1 MIALSIQFLAPG
13 FFAGLIFLTIPILI
27 HLFNFRRYK
36 KVAFTNVR
44 FLKELKE
51 ETTKLNKLKH
61 LLILLCRLLA
71 ITFLVF
77 AFTKPVIPLTA
88 EKKIKNQKNISVF
101 VDNSFSMEGVSKD
114 GPLLEV
120 AKKKAIEVAN
130 AYPSSSRFQ
139 LLTNDF
145 LSVHQRLLTKDEFID
160 EVDRIKTSPVSKTL
174 SQIVARQL
182 DAFNLQSNEEKE
194 LYVISDFQK
203 SAADIDQVKVDSLA
217 HLNFIELPVQNSS
230 NAYIDSCWIESP
242 VVQLN
247 KTVELVARVNNSGE
261 DDLDNVP
268 VTLKINGTQRAVASC
283 AVAANGS
290 SLVKMSFT
298 ISQPGWQKMKISIT
312 DQPIVFD
319 DDYFLSFDVKENLS
333 VMALDGYNPGPYLKA
348 LYANDPF
355 FKFSSL
361 PVNQVDYS
369 VMQNNQ
375 VVILNQLKEISNG
388 LTEELK
394 KFVEKGGSVIC
405 FPDSTIDLN
414 SYSPA
419 LTSLIGESFSSLN
432 RTSDKVAKLDF
443 KNGIFNDVFDETTKN
458 QTNLDLPKVNAY
470 YTLNSAVTSGRNTL
484 LQLESGAAFLAEYKT
499 GKGKVYLFTVPLN
512 SPFCN
517 LSQHALIVPLLYKMA
532 ILSMNLPQNSAI
544 IGEKDELFVNQNLS
558 VGDNVLHLINE
569 DNKTDIV
576 PQLKTVN
583 GGIQI
588 TTNGL
593 LTSSGYYNLTNTNST
608 LAVFSF
614 NYNRKESNMQFLSE
628 DELQKK
634 AEESHLSNYAFY
646 NDQGGSLTK
655 KISRLSEGIALW
667 KYCIIIALLAF
678 LAEILIIRI
687 WKII

>member
-36 KVAFTNVR
+36 KVSFTNVR

-61 LLILLCRLLA
+61 LLILICRLLA

-77 AFTKPVIPLTA
+77 AFTKPIIPLTA
-88 EKKIKNQKNISVF
+88 EKKVKNQKNIAVF

-130 AYPSSSRFQ
+130 AYPSTARFQ

-145 LSVHQRLLTKDEFID
+145 LSVHQRLLTKEEFID
-160 EVDRIKTSPVSKTL
+160 EVDRVKVSPVSKTM
-174 SQIVARQL
+174 SQVVARQL
-182 DAFNLQSNEEKE
+182 DAFNLQANEEKE
-194 LYVISDFQK
+194 LFIISDFQK
-203 SAADIDQVKVDSLA
+203 SAADIDQIKIDSLA

-247 KTVELVARVNNSGE
+247 KTVELVVRVNNSGE
-261 DDLDNVP
+261 DDLENVP

-283 AVAANGS
+283 TVTANSS

-298 ISQPGWQKMKISIT
+298 ISQPGWQKMKVSIT

-319 DDYFLSFDVKENLS
+319 DDYFLSFNVKENLS
-333 VMALDGYNPGPYLKA
+333 VMALDGNKPGPYLNA

-355 FKFSSL
+355 FKFSSV

-369 VMQNNQ
+369 VMQNSQ
-375 VVILNQLKEISNG
+375 VIVLNQLKEVSNG
-388 LTEELK
+388 LAEELK

-405 FPDSTIDLN
+405 FPDSAIDLN

-419 LTSLIGESFSSLN
+419 LISLIGESYASLA
-432 RTSDKVAKLDF
+432 RTNDKVAKLDF
-443 KNGIFNDVFDETTKN
+443 KNGIFNDVFDESTKN
-458 QTNLDLPKVNAY
+458 QANLDLPKVNAY
-470 YTLNSAVTSGRNTL
+470 YALNTSVSSGRNVL
-484 LQLESGAAFLAEYKT
+484 LQLESGATFLAEYKI
-499 GKGKVYLFTVPLN
+499 GKGKVYLFTVPLS

-544 IGEKDELFVNQNLS
+544 IGEKDELYVNENLS
-558 VGDNVLHLINE
+558 VGDNVLHLINDE
-569 DNKTDIV
+569 NKIDIV
-576 PQLKTVN
+576 PQLKTIN

-593 LTSSGYYNLTNTNST
+593 LTSAGYYNLTNANNTN
-608 LAVFSF
+608 AVFSF
-614 NYNRKESNMQFLSE
+614 NYNRKESNMKFMSE
-628 DELQKK
+628 EELQAK
-634 AEESHLSNYAFY
+634 AEESHLMNFAFF

-655 KISRLSEGIALW
+655 KISQLSEGIALW

-687 WKII
+687 WKTI

>member
-1 MIALSIQFLAPG
+1 
-13 FFAGLIFLTIPILI
+13 
-27 HLFNFRRYK
+27 
-36 KVAFTNVR
+36 
-44 FLKELKE
+44 
-51 ETTKLNKLKH
+51 
-61 LLILLCRLLA
+61 
-71 ITFLVF
+71 
-77 AFTKPVIPLTA
+77 
-88 EKKIKNQKNISVF
+88 
-101 VDNSFSMEGVSKD
+101 
-114 GPLLEV
+114 
-120 AKKKAIEVAN
+120 
-130 AYPSSSRFQ
+130 
-139 LLTNDF
+139 
-145 LSVHQRLLTKDEFID
+145 
-160 EVDRIKTSPVSKTL
+160 
-174 SQIVARQL
+174 
-182 DAFNLQSNEEKE
+182 
-194 LYVISDFQK
+194 
-203 SAADIDQVKVDSLA
+203 
-217 HLNFIELPVQNSS
+217 
-230 NAYIDSCWIESP
+230 
-242 VVQLN
+242 
-247 KTVELVARVNNSGE
+247 
-261 DDLDNVP
+261 
-268 VTLKINGTQRAVASC
+268 
-283 AVAANGS
+283 
-290 SLVKMSFT
+290 
-298 ISQPGWQKMKISIT
+298 
-312 DQPIVFD
+312 
-319 DDYFLSFDVKENLS
+319 
-333 VMALDGYNPGPYLKA
+333 MALDGNNPGPYLKA

-355 FKFSSL
+355 FKFSSV

-375 VVILNQLKEISNG
+375 VIILNQLKEISNG

-470 YTLNSAVTSGRNTL
+470 YTLNTAVTSGRNTL
-484 LQLESGAAFLAEYKT
+484 LQLESGAAFLAEYKI

-593 LTSSGYYNLTNTNST
+593 LTSSGYYNLTNANST

-634 AEESHLSNYAFY
+634 AEESHLTNYAFY

-687 WKII
+687 WKTI

>member
-1 MIALSIQFLAPG
+1 MLALSIQFLAPG
-13 FFAGLIFLTIPILI
+13 FFAGLIFLAIPILI

-36 KVAFTNVR
+36 KVEFTNVR
-44 FLKELKE
+44 FLRELKE

-71 ITFLVF
+71 IAFLVF

-88 EKKIKNQKNISVF
+88 EKKLKNQKNISVF

-120 AKKKAIEVAN
+120 AKKKAIEVAS
-130 AYPSSSRFQ
+130 AYPSTARFQ

-145 LSVHQRLLTKDEFID
+145 LSVHQRLLTKEEFID
-160 EVDRIKTSPVSKTL
+160 EVDRVKVSPVSKTM

-182 DAFNLQSNEEKE
+182 DAFNIQANEEKE
-194 LYVISDFQK
+194 LFIISDFQK
-203 SAADIDQVKVDSLA
+203 SAADINQIKIESLA

-242 VVQLN
+242 IVQLN
-247 KTVELVARVNNSGE
+247 KTVELAVRVNNSGE
-261 DDLDNVP
+261 EDLDNVP

-283 AVAANGS
+283 AIAAKS
-290 SLVKMSFT
+290 SAMVKMSFT
-298 ISQPGWQKMKISIT
+298 IAQPGWQKMKVSIT

-319 DDYFLSFDVKENLS
+319 DDYFLSFNVKENLS
-333 VMALDGYNPGPYLKA
+333 VIALDGNNPGPYLRA

-355 FKFSSL
+355 FKFSSV

-369 VMQNNQ
+369 VMQNSQ
-375 VVILNQLKEISNG
+375 VIVLNQLKEISNG
-388 LTEELK
+388 LSEELK
-394 KFVEKGGSVIC
+394 KFLQKGGSVIC
-405 FPDSTIDLN
+405 FPDSAIDLN

-419 LTSLIGESFSSLN
+419 LTSLVGESYSSLI
-432 RTSDKVAKLDF
+432 RTNDKVAKLDF
-443 KNGIFNDVFDETTKN
+443 KNGIFNDVFDESTKN

-470 YTLNSAVTSGRNTL
+470 YSLNTAVASGRNSL
-484 LQLESGAAFLAEYKT
+484 MQLESGASFLSEYT
-499 GKGKVYLFTVPLN
+499 VGKGKMYLFTVPLN
-512 SPFCN
+512 SAFCN

-544 IGEKDELFVNQNLS
+544 IGEKDELFVSENIS
-558 VGDNVLHLINE
+558 VGDNVLHLTNE
-569 DNKTDIV
+569 ENKTDIV
-576 PQLKTVN
+576 PQMKTVN

-588 TTNGL
+588 ATNGL
-593 LTSSGYYNLTNTNST
+593 LTKAGYYNLTNANTT
-608 LAVFSF
+608 YAVFSF
-614 NYNRKESNMQFLSE
+614 NYNRKESNMQFMSE
-628 DELQKK
+628 DDLKSK
-634 AEESHLSNYAFY
+634 AEESHLTNYAFY

-687 WKII
+687 WKTI

>member
-36 KVAFTNVR
+36 KVSFTNVR

-77 AFTKPVIPLTA
+77 AFTKPIIPLTA
-88 EKKIKNQKNISVF
+88 EKKVKNQKNIAVF

-130 AYPSSSRFQ
+130 AYPSTGRFQ

-160 EVDRIKTSPVSKTL
+160 EVDRVKVSPVSKTM
-174 SQIVARQL
+174 SQVVARQL
-182 DAFNLQSNEEKE
+182 DAFNLQANEEKE
-194 LYVISDFQK
+194 LFIISDFQK
-203 SAADIDQVKVDSLA
+203 SATDIDKLKIDSLA

-247 KTVELVARVNNSGE
+247 KTVELVVRVNNSGE
-261 DDLDNVP
+261 DDLENVP
-268 VTLKINGTQRAVASC
+268 ITLKINGTQRAVASS
-283 AVAANGS
+283 AIAANS
-290 SLVKMSFT
+290 STLVKMSFT
-298 ISQPGWQKMKISIT
+298 ISQPGWQKMKVSIT

-319 DDYFLSFDVKENLS
+319 DDYFLSFNVKENLS
-333 VMALDGYNPGPYLKA
+333 VMALDGNNPGPYLKA

-355 FKFSSL
+355 FKFSAV

-369 VMQNNQ
+369 VMQNSQ
-375 VVILNQLKEISNG
+375 VIVLNQLKEVSNG
-388 LTEELK
+388 LAEELK

-405 FPDSTIDLN
+405 FPDSALDLN

-419 LTSLIGESFSSLN
+419 LTSLIGESYASLA
-432 RTSDKVAKLDF
+432 RTNDKVAKLDF
-443 KNGIFNDVFDETTKN
+443 KNGIFNDVFDESTKN
-458 QTNLDLPKVNAY
+458 QANLDLPKVNAY
-470 YTLNSAVTSGRNTL
+470 YSLNTSVASGRNVL
-484 LQLESGAAFLAEYKT
+484 LQLESGATFLAEYKI
-499 GKGKVYLFTVPLN
+499 GKGKVYLFTVPLS
-512 SPFCN
+512 SPFCS

-544 IGEKDELFVNQNLS
+544 IGEKDELFVNENLS
-558 VGDNVLHLINE
+558 VGDNVLHLVNDE
-569 DNKTDIV
+569 NKIDIV
-576 PQLKTVN
+576 PQLKTIN

-593 LTSSGYYNLTNTNST
+593 LTSAGYYNLTNANNTN
-608 LAVFSF
+608 AVFSF
-614 NYNRKESNMQFLSE
+614 NYNRKESNMKFMSE
-628 DELQKK
+628 EELQAK
-634 AEESHLSNYAFY
+634 AEESHLTNFAFF

-655 KISRLSEGIALW
+655 KISQLSEGIALW

-687 WKII
+687 WKTI